1 MPNKAVVNA
10 SPLIFLSKAGII
22 HLLQEEGSEVL
33 VPECVAQE
41 ILKRG
46 SHDVTAKTV
55 ASTAWLKTIEVP
67 EVPALIQ
74 SWDLGPGESS
84 VLAYAYSNP
93 GVTAIIDDGPG
104 RYCAETLGIPLR
116 GTLGLVMMAK
126 KRGVIP
132 AARPLVAVLKQHG
145 MYLSE
150 SILDR
155 AMSLIDE

>member
-1 MPNKAVVNA
+1 M
-10 SPLIFLSKAGII
+10 
-22 HLLQEEGSEVL
+22 
-33 VPECVAQE
+33 
-41 ILKRG
+41 
-46 SHDVTAKTV
+46 
-55 ASTAWLKTIEVP
+55 
-67 EVPALIQ
+67 
-74 SWDLGPGESS
+74 
-84 VLAYAYSNP
+84 AYAYSNP